1 MRIVN
6 TDNTMPKA
14 KHSKSTYKQKH
25 PKKGIRDSQPV
36 YLAPLLTSKPAPP
49 LLTYRHMPT
58 RPEYERNRLEAKY
71 AHQIKEEKQ
80 LSRFVGFVGN
90 RDVPLLRL
98 FRFKEAFSL
107 HLVREF
113 VRRFQLTNE
122 DYVFDPFCG
131 MGTVMFGS
139 TLEGI
144 SSVGVDKLPIAIFVA
159 RILNQMLK
167 INPADLSKAFGMLQ
181 RSVKSARPAV
191 IAEGVP
197 LIPLAFSPV
206 QLIKLKQL
214 KGAIN
219 ELRHPCR
226 DILTMLFLSIL
237 EDASFT
243 AKDGQFLRLIKD
255 KHLPEPLDLLTNK
268 VEASLIEIKS
278 VQNLIPPWWRSE
290 DGTRFWEG
298 DTRELHTSYF
308 QKLPTCIITSPP
320 YANRYDYT
328 RSYCLELCFHF
339 VKNFEELKAIRFGLL
354 RSHIEVKVGN
364 EERPPHT
371 ALAEVIA
378 ALQKKDLNNPRI
390 PLMLIGYFVDMAKSI
405 GEWAKYLAPGAK
417 VALVVDNVRYEGEMV
432 PVDLILTE
440 LAESHGFTCDDI
452 LVARYKSNSSQQMGK
467 YGRRAVRESIVLWSK
482 K

>member
-1 MRIVN
+1 MVN
-6 TDNTMPKA
+6 PKI
-14 KHSKSTYKQKH
+14 KKTSYRQKL
-25 PKKGIRDSQPV
+25 PKKGVRE
-36 YLAPLLTSKPAPP
+36 SKPAYFTPLLISKPTLP
-49 LLTYRHMPT
+49 LLTYRHST
-58 RPEYERNRLEAKY
+58 IHTEVERNRLESKY

-113 VRRFQLTNE
+113 IRRFQLTTE

-144 SSVGVDKLPIAIFVA
+144 TSIGVDKLPIAIFVA
-159 RILNQMLK
+159 KTLNQMLK
-167 INPADLSKAFGMLQ
+167 VKPADLSKALGMLG
-181 RSVKSARPAV
+181 RSVKSAKPAQ
-191 IAEGVP
+191 IAEDVP
-197 LIPLAFSPV
+197 LIPLAFSPD
-206 QLIKLKQL
+206 QLNKLKQL

-219 ELRHPCR
+219 VLRHPCR
-226 DILTMLFLSIL
+226 DILTMLFLSTL

-255 KHLPEPLDLLTNK
+255 KPILEPLDLLTAK
-268 VEASLIEIKS
+268 VEAALTEIKS
-278 VQNLIPPWWRSE
+278 VQSLIPPWWRSE
-290 DGTRFWEG
+290 DGTRFCEG
-298 DTRELHTSYF
+298 DTRELQASYF
-308 QKLPTCIITSPP
+308 QKRPTCIITSPP

-328 RSYCLELCFHF
+328 RTYCLELCFQF
-339 VKNFEELKAIRFGLL
+339 VKNFEELKDIRFGLL

-364 EERPPHT
+364 EERPPHP
-371 ALAEVIA
+371 ALAEVVA
-378 ALQKKDLNNPRI
+378 SLQKKDLNNPRI

-405 GEWAKYLAPGAK
+405 TEWAKYLAPGAK

-440 LAESHGFTCDDI
+440 LAESHGFTCDGI

-467 YGRRAVRESIVLWSK
+467 YGRRAVRESIVLWRK